1 MKWFFANF
9 LFDIWNA
16 GLTTG
21 LTLGVMLIL
30 RPVLCKLLTARQRAW
45 LGMLGWYGT
54 GFAPMFG
61 LLGWLHILPVTFR
74 DLITPRT
81 GISSC
86 EIPAYLPENYQ
97 GAGEYAVAL
106 PGGRAVWVEF
116 SDGIV
121 IALALLWIGV
131 VVALTLWLTRR
142 SNQMKALGR
151 QGLLLAD
158 DDPLLFRSLSRRP
171 EDKPVGVRLCR
182 GLPTSFVY
190 QDGEKINGKRY
201 NMIYL
206 QEELSPQRRVL
217 VLRHEWNH
225 IRLHHS
231 WMKCWASALLI
242 LFWWNPILW
251 VAYYFFCRDLEMAC
265 DEKTLDDLTG
275 SEERKQYAQTLV
287 ELAAG
292 KMLWDV
298 PLAFGECDAIPR
310 VKAVV
315 AWHEPKEW
323 VKNAKWCAFALV
335 FLFFVGGPQNIPYLP
350 QELVQYW
357 QQEAVKVELPGDWT
371 PVERWMR
378 VEQDGDMALLAKDTT
393 GKWHKMSYWCSA
405 WDGTFLRMSDWETM
419 LGTPD
424 LTGAQSGLW

>member
-1 MKWFFANF
+1 MNTLARISLMF
-9 LFDIWNA
+9 WNMGIAA
-16 GLTTG
+16 GLI
-21 LTLGVMLIL
+21 LGVMLIL
-30 RPVLCKLLTARQRAW
+30 RPALCKLLTAQQRAW

-54 GFAPMFG
+54 GFPPMFS

-81 GISSC
+81 GISSYD
-86 EIPAYLPENYQ
+86 IPAYLPGDYW
-97 GAGEYAVAL
+97 GPGEYAVAL
-106 PGGRAVWVEF
+106 PGGKAVWVEF

-121 IALALLWIGV
+121 IALALLWIGM

-158 DDPLLFRSLSRRP
+158 DDLLLFRSLSRQP

-190 QDGEKINGKRY
+190 QGGEKINGKRY

-242 LFWWNPILW
+242 LSWWNPILW

-310 VKAVV
+310 VKAAV
-315 AWHEPKEW
+315 AWHKPKEW
-323 VKNAKWCAFALV
+323 VKNGKWCAFALV
-335 FLFFVGGPQNIPYLP
+335 FLFFGADPRTSPTCP
-350 QELVQYW
+350 RSW
-357 QQEAVKVELPGDWT
+357 SS
-371 PVERWMR
+371 
-378 VEQDGDMALLAKDTT
+378 T
-393 GKWHKMSYWCSA
+393 GSRRQWK
-405 WDGTFLRMSDWETM
+405 
-419 LGTPD
+419 
-424 LTGAQSGLW
+424 

>member
-1 MKWFFANF
+1 M
-9 LFDIWNA
+9 
-16 GLTTG
+16 
-21 LTLGVMLIL
+21 
-30 RPVLCKLLTARQRAW
+30 
-45 LGMLGWYGT
+45 
-54 GFAPMFG
+54 
-61 LLGWLHILPVTFR
+61 
-74 DLITPRT
+74 ITPRT

-190 QDGEKINGKRY
+190 QGGEKIDGKRY
-201 NMIYL
+201 DMIYL
-206 QEELSPQRRVL
+206 QAELPPQRREL

-225 IRLHHS
+225 LRMRHS
-231 WMKCWASALLI
+231 WMKSWANIVLVSW
-242 LFWWNPILW
+242 WWNPILW
-251 VAYYFFCRDLEMAC
+251 VAYYYFCRDMELAC
-265 DEKTLDDLTG
+265 DERTLQDLEMG
-275 SEERKQYAQTLV
+275 EKRKQYAQTLV
-287 ELAAG
+287 ELASG
-292 KMLWDV
+292 KMLWGE
-298 PLAFGECDAIPR
+298 PLAFGECGAVAR
-310 VKAVV
+310 VKAAL
-315 AWHEPKEW
+315 AWHRQTW
-323 VKNAKWCAFALV
+323 WIALGRWCVFALV
-335 FLFFVGGPQNIPYLP
+335 FLFFVGGPSDIPFLP
-350 QELVQYW
+350 VEVVQAW
-357 QQEAVKVELPGDWT
+357 QQAKVEVDLPGGWR
-371 PVERWMR
+371 PEERWMS
-378 VEQDGDMALLAKDTT
+378 VERNGDVTLLAKDTQ
-393 GKWHKMSYWCSA
+393 GVWHEMNYWCSA

-424 LTGAQSGLW
+424 LTGAQEGLW